1 LPKPLKLKQM
11 KKQIKNS
18 NKKLVFIKET
28 VAILDRKQQT
38 KILGGNNGG
47 GIIVG
52 GNQQSSHHG
61 N

>member
-1 LPKPLKLKQM
+1 M